1 LSPLFAQLLAILALI
16 LLNGLLAMAEIA
28 IVASRRARLE
38 EMAAHGHKG
47 ASAALLLASDPNRF
61 LSTVQIG
68 ITLVGVLAGALGGL
82 TVADDVASW
91 LDEML
96 GAATYHRPVA
106 VGIVVMSTT
115 YLSLVIGELVPKR
128 LALSHAEKLAVVL
141 APLMRLLAKAT
152 APAVWLLGVS
162 TNLALRLLRV
172 KGNSRQL
179 TEEEIRLMLA
189 EGAAS
194 GIFHEE
200 EHAIVE
206 NVFRFADRSVA
217 ELMTPRSDV
226 VWLDINES
234 PQEVWHKA
242 TTSGR
247 FLFPVASGDLQ
258 NVIGIAGI
266 TDIAPG
272 DSTATLRA
280 RLREPL
286 FVPETTPAIRLPELF
301 RRAGTRIALVIGEH
315 GEVQGLVSVTD
326 VLKAIIGD
334 LATQEG
340 EDLPVVD
347 RGDGTW
353 LVDGALSIRDLKEL
367 LGLQRLPGEER
378 RGFLTAGGLVMYALG
393 QVPRA
398 GDVVEVGG
406 HRVEVVD
413 MDGLRVDKLLVGPAR
428 EAADQRISESANQR
442 VR

>member
-1 LSPLFAQLLAILALI
+1 MSPLLAELLAILALI

-38 EMAAHGHKG
+38 DMAAHGHRG
-47 ASAALLLASDPNRF
+47 AATALQLASDPNRF

-82 TVADDVASW
+82 TVADDVARW

-96 GAATYHRPVA
+96 GPHSYHRPTA
-106 VGIVVMSTT
+106 VGFVVVGTT
-115 YLSLVIGELVPKR
+115 YLSLVVGELVPKR

-141 APLMRLLAKAT
+141 APLMRLLAKVT
-152 APAVWLLGVS
+152 APAVWLLGAS

-172 KGNSRQL
+172 KGDSRQL

-194 GIFHEE
+194 GIFHEA

-234 PQEVWHKA
+234 PRDLWEKA
-242 TTSGR
+242 TASGR

-266 TDIAPG
+266 TDIVPG
-272 DSTATLRA
+272 DSTTALRS

-301 RRAGTRIALVIGEH
+301 RQAGTRVALVIGEH

-326 VLKAIIGD
+326 VLKAIIGE
-334 LATQEG
+334 LEVPQG

-353 LVDGALSIRDLKEL
+353 LVDGALPIRDLKEL
-367 LGLQRLPGEER
+367 LGLERLPGEER

-398 GDVVEVGG
+398 GNVVEVGG
-406 HRVEVVD
+406 HRIEVVD
-413 MDGLRVDKLLVGPAR
+413 MDGLRVDKLLIGPAH
-428 EAADQRISESANQR
+428 EETLE
-442 VR
+442 

>member
-1 LSPLFAQLLAILALI
+1 MSPLLAQLLAILALI
-16 LLNGLLAMAEIA
+16 LLNGILAMAEIA

-38 EMAAHGHKG
+38 EMAARGHRG
-47 ASAALLLASDPNRF
+47 AVIALQLASDPNRF

-82 TVADDVASW
+82 TVADDVARW
-91 LDEML
+91 LDELL
-96 GAATYHRPVA
+96 GPGSFHRPIA
-106 VGIVVMSTT
+106 VGIVVVSTT
-115 YLSLVIGELVPKR
+115 YLSLVVGELVPKR
-128 LALSHAEKLAVVL
+128 LALAHAEKLAVVL

-162 TNLALRLLRV
+162 TNLALRVLRV
-172 KGNSRQL
+172 RGNSRQL
-179 TEEEIRLMLA
+179 TEEEIRLTLA

-194 GIFHEE
+194 GIFHEA

-234 PQEVWHKA
+234 PRDLWEKA
-242 TTSGR
+242 TASGR

-266 TDIAPG
+266 TDIVPG
-272 DSTATLRA
+272 DPTSALRA

-301 RRAGTRIALVIGEH
+301 RQAGTRVALVIGEH

-326 VLKAIIGD
+326 VLKAIIGELEVPLGD
-334 LATQEG
+334 
-340 EDLPVVD
+340 DLPVVD
-347 RGDGTW
+347 RGNGSW
-353 LVDGALSIRDLKEL
+353 LVDGALPIRDLKEL
-367 LGLQRLPGEER
+367 LGLERLPGEER

-398 GDVVEVGG
+398 GNVVEVGG
-406 HRVEVVD
+406 HRIEVVD
-413 MDGLRVDKLLVGPAR
+413 MDGLRVDKLLIGPAVQ
-428 EAADQRISESANQR
+428 ETPE
-442 VR
+442 

>member
-1 LSPLFAQLLAILALI
+1 MSPLLAELLAILALI

-38 EMAAHGHKG
+38 DMAARGHRG
-47 ASAALLLASDPNRF
+47 ATIALQLASDPNRF

-82 TVADDVASW
+82 TVADDVALW

-96 GAATYHRPVA
+96 GPATFHRPAA
-106 VGIVVMSTT
+106 VGVVVVSTT
-115 YLSLVIGELVPKR
+115 YLSLVVGELVPKR
-128 LALSHAEKLAVVL
+128 LALAHAEKLAVVL

-194 GIFHEE
+194 GIFHEA

-234 PQEVWHKA
+234 PRDLWEKA
-242 TTSGR
+242 TASGR

-266 TDIAPG
+266 TDIVPG
-272 DSTATLRA
+272 DTTAALRT

-301 RRAGTRIALVIGEH
+301 RQAGTRVALVIGEH

-326 VLKAIIGD
+326 VLKAIIGE
-334 LATQEG
+334 LEVPQG
-340 EDLPVVD
+340 EDLPIVA

-353 LVDGALSIRDLKEL
+353 LVDGALPIRDLKEL
-367 LGLQRLPGEER
+367 LDIERLPGEER

-398 GDVVEVGG
+398 GSVVEVGG
-406 HRVEVVD
+406 HRIEVVD
-413 MDGLRVDKLLVGPAR
+413 MDGLRVDKLLIGPAIQ
-428 EAADQRISESANQR
+428 ETPE
-442 VR
+442 

>member
-1 LSPLFAQLLAILALI
+1 LSPLLSELLAILALI
-16 LLNGLLAMAEIA
+16 LLNGVFAMAEIS

-38 EMAAHGHKG
+38 EMAGRGHRG
-47 ASAALLLASDPNRF
+47 ASIALDLANDPTRF
-61 LSTVQIG
+61 LSIVQTG
-68 ITLVGVLAGALGGL
+68 MTLVGVLVGALGGL
-82 TVADDVASW
+82 TVADDVARW
-91 LDEML
+91 LDGLL
-96 GAATYHRPVA
+96 GPASFHHPLA
-106 VGIVVMSTT
+106 VGVVVVSTT
-115 YLSLVIGELVPKR
+115 YLTLVVGELVPKR
-128 LALSHAEKLAVVL
+128 LALAHAEKLAVVL
-141 APLMRLLAKAT
+141 APLMGLLARAT

-162 TNLALRLLRV
+162 TNLLLRLLRV

-194 GIFHEE
+194 GILHQA

-234 PQEVWHKA
+234 SEDLWEKA
-242 TTSGR
+242 TSSGR

-266 TDIAPG
+266 TDIVPG
-272 DSTATLRA
+272 DSTTALRA

-301 RRAGTRIALVIGEH
+301 RQAGTRVALVIGEH

-326 VLKAIIGD
+326 VLQAIIGE
-334 LATQEG
+334 LEVPQG
-340 EDLPVVD
+340 EDLPILE
-347 RGDGTW
+347 REDGTW
-353 LVDGALSIRDLKEL
+353 LVDGALPIRDLKEL
-367 LGLQRLPGEER
+367 LGLERLPGEER
-378 RGFLTAGGLVMYALG
+378 RGFLTAGGLVMHALG

-398 GDVVEVGG
+398 GNVVEVGG
-406 HRVEVVD
+406 HRIEVVD
-413 MDGLRVDKLLVGPAR
+413 MDGLRVDKLLIGPAR
-428 EAADQRISESANQR
+428 EETPE
-442 VR
+442 